1 MRAQAEAC
9 PTRPRPTERDRRRRA
24 YILDAATNIFTAHG
38 RFRVTLRDFAVA
50 TGLTQIAI
58 RHQVADLDH
67 LFALTLAKHLDTIL
81 AAIGAVP
88 HNRPDLQARRRAE
101 YFRVTR
107 GICNIPTPI
116 HFLWLRERFA
126 LPEDQLEPLEQ
137 SIGAIAYMLGGEAW
151 QTALLLLLDSPH
163 LNETQI
169 ETMLAAHTPA
179 LATEIEPAQA
189 RTPAYATEPAHAPEI
204 PTQPTAIQAPPIAH
218 DSQPP
223 TEIPAPRHWVLRPNR
238 PAKIPVFA
246 ATAATQTPPHPPA
259 GSAATSPFRPPQIAQ
274 PPPRNAPAQAA

>member
-1 MRAQAEAC
+1 MRAQPEAC

-58 RHQVADLDH
+58 RHQIADLDH

-116 HFLWLRERFA
+116 HFLWMRERFS
-126 LPEDQLEPLEQ
+126 LPDDQLEPLEQ
-137 SIGAIAYMLGGEAW
+137 SIGAIGYMLGGEAW
-151 QTALLLLLDSPH
+151 QTALVLLDSPH
-163 LNETQI
+163 LDETQI
-169 ETMLAAHTPA
+169 ETMLAAHARAAEP
-179 LATEIEPAQA
+179 EMPAQSA
-189 RTPAYATEPAHAPEI
+189 ET
-204 PTQPTAIQAPPIAH
+204 QAPPLAPNAL
-218 DSQPP
+218 QNCKAPAETP
-223 TEIPAPRHWVLRPNR
+223 TARPWVPHLNR
-238 PAKIPVFA
+238 PAPITILA
-246 ATAATQTPPHPPA
+246 ATAATHTSPPPLA
-259 GSAATSPFRPPQIAQ
+259 GSAAAPPFRPPQIGQ
-274 PPPRNAPAQAA
+274 PPPRAAPAQAA